1 MVEIVFPLTIIFLLS
16 LLMALY
22 SMRDLDFAAEIR
34 NIVHRRKTRGAIV
47 FFDEGI
53 KHYHHHSSSS
63 SKSE

>member
-1 MVEIVFPLTIIFLLS
+1 MEVILPIIIIFLVS
-16 LLMALY
+16 LLLALY

-34 NIVHRRKTRGAIV
+34 HIIKRRQTRGAIV

-53 KHYHHHSSSS
+53 RHYQHHSSSS

>member
-1 MVEIVFPLTIIFLLS
+1 MEVLFTVIIIFLIS

-34 NIVHRRKTRGAIV
+34 HIIKRRQTRGAIV

-53 KHYHHHSSSS
+53 KHYQHHSSSS